1 MYEEFHGA
9 VGKLT
14 PNTLT
19 LIKGADMICREYQQ
33 QGLTI
38 TLRQLYY
45 QFVARGFL
53 ANKQQNYDM
62 LGKAVTKGRLA
73 GMIDWSA
80 LEDRTRDVTG
90 NWAGYMPSAAEVIEQ
105 SAKSYGFDLWHNQP
119 RRIEVWVEK
128 QALVDIVAR
137 AANRFRVASFACKGY
152 VSLSEMYSAGE
163 RMQEY
168 IAAGQEPLI
177 LHLGDHDP
185 SGIDMTRDIEERLS
199 MFSYADVEVRRIALN
214 MDQVEQYDPPP
225 NPAKFTDSRVHSYV
239 SQFGYSSW
247 ELDALD
253 PATLTALVTEH
264 IEREIDLD
272 EFNRQAEQENNTR
285 DLMKAKATGWAMEI
299 ERIVGKPG
307 ETT

>member
-9 VGKLT
+9 VAPMSK
-14 PNTLT
+14 NTLA
-19 LIKGADMICREYQQ
+19 LIHAADIICREYQAQ
-33 QGLTI
+33 RLTI

-45 QFVARGFL
+45 QFVARGLL

-80 LEDRTRDVTG
+80 LEDRTRDVEG
-90 NWAGYMPSAAEVIEQ
+90 NWAGYMPSPAEVIEG
-105 SAKSYGFDLWHNQP
+105 AAARYGFDLWHNQP

-128 QALVDIVAR
+128 QALVDIVSR
-137 AANRFRVASFACKGY
+137 AAGRFRVASFACKGY
-152 VSLSEMYSAGE
+152 VSLSEMYSAGQ
-163 RMQEY
+163 RIQEY
-168 IAAGQEPLI
+168 VANGQDPLI

-185 SGIDMTRDIEERLS
+185 SGIDMTRDVEERLS
-199 MFSYADVEVRRIALN
+199 MFAYHNVEVRRIALN
-214 MDQVEQYDPPP
+214 MDQVEQYNPPP

-239 SQFGYSSW
+239 EQFGYSSW

-253 PATLTALVTEH
+253 PAALTALVTEH
-264 IEREIDLD
+264 IEGEIDQEAFD
-272 EFNRQAEQENNTR
+272 AAAEQERNIR

-299 ERIVGKPG
+299 EQIAGKPG
-307 ETT
+307 EVD